1 MAVPTQPLSF
11 TFGDRP
17 RSLHEDSLS
26 LRESVLDNATVG
38 FSVKGAAPRG
48 GKQSALTPP
57 ADEKDADYIQNIEET
72 ITTTWLVVYSAIIRV
87 MDFLVSISLS
97 YESHALSLLRACSIV
112 ALAICCGSVCAE

>member
-1 MAVPTQPLSF
+1 M
-11 TFGDRP
+11 
-17 RSLHEDSLS
+17 
-26 LRESVLDNATVG
+26 LDNATVG

-48 GKQSALTPP
+48 GKQSTLTPP

-112 ALAICCGSVCAE
+112 ALAICCGIVCAE